1 MEGVTWNLWHGC
13 KKKSEGCK
21 NCYVYRADAKYDRDP
36 TSVHRTAYFNLPIAR
51 NRKGEYKIPHGTTIW
66 TCFTSD
72 FLFEDAD
79 EWREEAW
86 DMMRERSDCKFVFLT
101 KRIERLAEVLP
112 KDWGDGWDNVT
123 VGVTCE
129 NQERV
134 DERLPIFKALPIKH
148 KVLIHEPLLSAI
160 NIEEWLGDDIEEV
173 VAGGESGSEAR
184 VCDYDWIL
192 SIREQCKRK
201 NVTFRFKQTGAKLIK
216 SGKLYTIKRQYQ
228 HSQAKKAGIDY
239 DGKHIS
245 RL

>member
-1 MEGVTWNLWHGC
+1 MEGITWNLWHGC
-13 KKKSEGCK
+13 RKKSEGCK

-36 TSVHRTAYFNLPIAR
+36 TLVHKTANFNLPIAR

-79 EWREEAW
+79 EWRAEAW

-112 KDWGDGWDNVT
+112 ADWGDGWDNVT

-129 NQERV
+129 NQQRV
-134 DERLPIFKALPIKH
+134 DERLPIFKTLPIKH
-148 KVLIHEPLLSAI
+148 KLLIHEPLLSAI

-184 VCDYDWIL
+184 ACDYDWIL
-192 SIREQCKRK
+192 SIREQCRRK

-216 SGKLYTIKRQYQ
+216 EGKLYTIKRQYQ

-239 DGKHIS
+239 DGRYTG